1 MCVLV
6 AMTFMFLDS
15 ILYSQPNKKEEKKMK
30 KIRIGL
36 IGAGWM
42 GKAHSSAFADAE
54 MLFGPDYGVASFEIV
69 ADSNEEA
76 AKAAQKKIGFKRI
89 TMDWNEVVTDPDVDL
104 VDIATPNAFHY
115 TVAKAALENGKNVYC
130 EKPLSI
136 SAAESEELAVLA
148 AKKGVINYVGFN
160 NTMNPANA
168 YVREL
173 VRSNALGEIMR
184 FTGTYDQ
191 DQLLDENLPITWRH
205 INKLAGCGAL
215 GDLGSHLLSI
225 SQFIMGDITAVN
237 AVAKTVFSKRPK
249 ELGTTE
255 MADVENEDIMTFMAE
270 YANGAIGQ
278 IACSRV
284 ATGRKNY
291 LCYEIQGTKGS
302 VRYDLER
309 MGEVQVY
316 FHSDDER
323 DRGFRTVLLN
333 PKMKGYSAF
342 QPAGGISIAYND
354 MKILEVH
361 TLFDAIT
368 NGAEYTTDFE
378 FGYKIDRTVS
388 AVIESSKSRQ
398 WIQVR

>member
-1 MCVLV
+1 M
-6 AMTFMFLDS
+6 
-15 ILYSQPNKKEEKKMK
+15 KE
-30 KIRIGL
+30 IRIGL
-36 IGAGWM
+36 VGAGWM
-42 GKAHSSAFADAE
+42 GKAHSSALADAQ
-54 MLFGPDYGVASFEIV
+54 MLFGPDYGVAAFEIV
-69 ADSNEEA
+69 ADSNEEN
-76 AKAAQKKIGFKRI
+76 AKAAQHKIGFKRVS
-89 TMDWNEVVTDPDVDL
+89 TDWHDVVTDPNVDL

-115 TVAKAALENGKNVYC
+115 QVAKAALENGKNVYC

-136 SAAESEELAVLA
+136 SAAESKELAALA
-148 AKKGVINYVGFN
+148 AQKGVINYVGFN

-173 VRSNALGEIMR
+173 VQSGALGKIMR

-191 DQLLDENLPITWRH
+191 DQLLDESLPITWRH

-237 AVAKTVFSKRPK
+237 AMSSIIFPKRPK
-249 ELGTTE
+249 SAGSTE
-255 MADVENEDIMTFMAE
+255 MADVENEDIITFMAE
-270 YANGAIGQ
+270 YANGATGT
-278 IACSRV
+278 IAASRV
-284 ATGRKNY
+284 ATGRKIY

-316 FHSDDER
+316 FQSDNER

-333 PKMKGYSAF
+333 PKHKGYSAF

-361 TLFDAIT
+361 ELFAALT
-368 NGAEYTTDFE
+368 KGEPYVCNFE
-378 FGYKIDRTVS
+378 FGYKIDRTVAAVLES
-388 AVIESSKSRQ
+388 AKKREWVEVK
-398 WIQVR
+398 

>member
-1 MCVLV
+1 M
-6 AMTFMFLDS
+6 
-15 ILYSQPNKKEEKKMK
+15 KE
-30 KIRIGL
+30 IRIGL
-36 IGAGWM
+36 VGSGWM
-42 GKAHSSAFADAE
+42 GKAHSSALADAE

-69 ADSNEEA
+69 ADNNLPA
-76 AKAAQKKIGFKRI
+76 AQAAQKKIGFKKVSE
-89 TMDWNEVVTDPDVDL
+89 DWHDVVTDPNVDL

-115 TVAKAALENGKNVYC
+115 VVAKAALENGKHVYC

-136 SAAESEELAVLA
+136 SAEESKELAALA
-148 AKKGVINYVGFN
+148 AEKGVINYVGYN

-173 VRSNALGEIMR
+173 VQSGALGKIMR

-191 DQLLDENLPITWRH
+191 DQLLDETLPITWRH

-225 SQFIMGDITAVN
+225 SQFVMGDITAVN
-237 AVAKTVFSKRPK
+237 AMTTTVFPKRPK
-249 ELGTTE
+249 APGSTE
-255 MADVENEDIMTFMAE
+255 MADVENEDIITFMAE
-270 YANGAIGQ
+270 YANGAVGT
-278 IACSRV
+278 IAASRV

-333 PKMKGYSAF
+333 PKHKGYSAF

-361 TLFDAIT
+361 ELFSALT
-368 NGAEYTTDFE
+368 QGTPYTCNFE
-378 FGYKIDRTVS
+378 FGYKIDRTVAAVLES
-388 AVIESSKSRQ
+388 AKKRAWVEVK
-398 WIQVR
+398 

>member
-1 MCVLV
+1 M
-6 AMTFMFLDS
+6 
-15 ILYSQPNKKEEKKMK
+15 KE
-30 KIRIGL
+30 IRIGL
-36 IGAGWM
+36 VGAGWM
-42 GKAHSSAFADAE
+42 GKAHSSALADAQ
-54 MLFGPDYGVASFEIV
+54 MLFGPDYGVAAFEIV
-69 ADSNEEA
+69 ADSNEEN
-76 AKAAQKKIGFKRI
+76 AKAAQHKIGFKRVS
-89 TMDWNEVVTDPDVDL
+89 TDWHDVVTDPNVDL

-115 TVAKAALENGKNVYC
+115 QVAKAALENGKNVYC

-136 SAAESEELAVLA
+136 SAAESKELAALA
-148 AKKGVINYVGFN
+148 AQKGVINYVGFN

-173 VRSNALGEIMR
+173 VQSGALGKIMR
-184 FTGTYDQ
+184 FMGTYDQ
-191 DQLLDENLPITWRH
+191 DQLLDESLPITWCH

-237 AVAKTVFSKRPK
+237 AMSSIIFPKRPK
-249 ELGTTE
+249 SAGSTE
-255 MADVENEDIMTFMAE
+255 MADVENEDIITFMAE
-270 YANGAIGQ
+270 YANGATGT
-278 IACSRV
+278 IAASRV
-284 ATGRKNY
+284 ATGRKIY

-316 FHSDDER
+316 FQSDNER

-333 PKMKGYSAF
+333 PKHKGYSAF

-361 TLFDAIT
+361 ELFAALT
-368 NGAEYTTDFE
+368 KGEPYVCNFE
-378 FGYKIDRTVS
+378 FGYKIDRTVAAVLES
-388 AVIESSKSRQ
+388 AKKREWVEVK
-398 WIQVR
+398 

>member
-1 MCVLV
+1 M
-6 AMTFMFLDS
+6 
-15 ILYSQPNKKEEKKMK
+15 KE
-30 KIRIGL
+30 IHIGL
-36 IGAGWM
+36 VGSGWM
-42 GKAHSSAFADAE
+42 GKAHSSALTDAQ
-54 MLFGPDYGVASFEIV
+54 MLFGPEYGVAVFEIV
-69 ADSNEEA
+69 ADSNLEA
-76 AKAAQKKIGFKRI
+76 ARSAQEKIGFKRVSG
-89 TMDWNEVVTDPDVDL
+89 DWHDVVTDPAVDL

-115 TVAKAALENGKNVYC
+115 VVAKAALENGKNVYC

-136 SAAESEELAVLA
+136 SANESRELAEPA
-148 AKKGVINYVGFN
+148 EKKGVVNYVGYN

-173 VRSNALGEIMR
+173 VQSGALGKIMR

-191 DQLLDENLPITWRH
+191 DQLLDESLPITWRH

-237 AVAKTVFSKRPK
+237 AMSTLVFPRRPK
-249 ELGTTE
+249 APGSAE

-270 YANGAIGQ
+270 YANGAVGT

-291 LCYEIQGTKGS
+291 LCYEIQGTRGS

-316 FHSDDER
+316 FQSDDER

-333 PKMKGYSAF
+333 PRHKGYSAF

-361 TLFDAIT
+361 ELFAALT
-368 NGAEYTTDFE
+368 QGAPYNCNFE
-378 FGYKIDRTVS
+378 FGYKIDRTVAAVLES
-388 AVIESSKSRQ
+388 ARKRSWVTVK
-398 WIQVR
+398 

>member
-1 MCVLV
+1 M
-6 AMTFMFLDS
+6 
-15 ILYSQPNKKEEKKMK
+15 KE
-30 KIRIGL
+30 IRIGL
-36 IGAGWM
+36 VGSGWM
-42 GKAHSSAFADAE
+42 GKAHSSALADAE
-54 MLFGPDYGVASFEIV
+54 MLFGPDYGTAVFEIV
-69 ADSNEEA
+69 ADTNLA
-76 AKAAQKKIGFKRI
+76 AAESAQKKIGFRKVSQ
-89 TMDWNEVVTDPDVDL
+89 DWKDVVEDPDVDL

-115 TVAKAALENGKNVYC
+115 EVAKAALENGKNVYC

-136 SAAESEELAVLA
+136 SAEQSKELAELA
-148 AKKGVINYVGFN
+148 EEKKVVNYVGFN

-173 VRSNALGEIMR
+173 VQSGTLGKIMR

-225 SQFIMGDITAVN
+225 SQFIMGDIASVN
-237 AVAKTVFSKRPK
+237 AMSTKVFPKRPK
-249 ELGTTE
+249 AVDSSE
-255 MADVENEDIMTFMAE
+255 MADVENEDIMTFMAK
-270 YANGAIGQ
+270 YANGAVGT

-291 LCYEIQGTKGS
+291 LTYEIQGTKGS
-302 VRYDLER
+302 VYYDLER

-316 FHSDDER
+316 FQSDSER

-342 QPAGGISIAYND
+342 QPAAGISIAYND

-361 TLFDAIT
+361 ELFSALT
-368 NGAEYTTDFE
+368 QGTPYVCNFE
-378 FGYKIDRTVS
+378 FGYKVDRTVAAVLES
-388 AVIESSKSRQ
+388 AQSHQ
-398 WIQVR
+398 WVDVQ

>member
-1 MCVLV
+1 M
-6 AMTFMFLDS
+6 
-15 ILYSQPNKKEEKKMK
+15 KE
-30 KIRIGL
+30 IRIGL
-36 IGAGWM
+36 VGSGWM
-42 GKAHSSAFADAE
+42 GKAHSSALADAE
-54 MLFGPDYGVASFEIV
+54 MLFGPDYGTASFEIV
-69 ADSNEEA
+69 ADANEEA
-76 AKAAQKKIGFKRI
+76 AKSAQKKIGFKRI
-89 TMDWNEVVTDPDVDL
+89 SNDWHDVVTDPNVDL

-115 TVAKAALENGKNVYC
+115 VVAKAALENGKNVYC

-136 SAAESEELAVLA
+136 SAEESRELAELA
-148 AKKGVINYVGFN
+148 AKKGVVNYVGFN
-160 NTMNPANA
+160 NTQNPANA

-173 VRSNALGEIMR
+173 VQSGALGKIMR

-191 DQLLDENLPITWRH
+191 DQLLDESLPITWRH

-225 SQFIMGDITAVN
+225 SQFIMGDITKVN
-237 AVAKTVFSKRPK
+237 AVATTVFPKRPK
-249 ELGTTE
+249 SAGSTE
-255 MADVENEDIMTFMAE
+255 MVDVENEDIMTFMAE

-291 LCYEIQGTKGS
+291 LTYEIQGTKGS

-316 FHSDDER
+316 FQSDNER

-333 PKMKGYSAF
+333 PLMKGYSAF

-361 TLFDAIT
+361 ALFDAIT
-368 NGAEYTTDFE
+368 NGADYVTDFE
-378 FGYKIDRTVS
+378 FGYKIDRTVA
-388 AVIESSKSRQ
+388 AVIESSKTHE
-398 WIQVR
+398 WVDVK

>member
-1 MCVLV
+1 M
-6 AMTFMFLDS
+6 
-15 ILYSQPNKKEEKKMK
+15 KE
-30 KIRIGL
+30 IRIGL
-36 IGAGWM
+36 VGSGWM
-42 GKAHSSAFADAE
+42 GKAHSSALADAE

-76 AKAAQKKIGFKRI
+76 AKAAQKKIGFKRV
-89 TMDWNEVVTDPDVDL
+89 TTDWNEVVTDPNVDL

-136 SAAESEELAVLA
+136 SAEESEELAALA
-148 AKKGVINYVGFN
+148 AKKGVVNYVGFN

-168 YVREL
+168 YIREL
-173 VRSNALGEIMR
+173 VQSGALGKIMR

-237 AVAKTVFSKRPK
+237 AVATTVFPRRPK
-249 ELGTTE
+249 APGSTE

-270 YANGAIGQ
+270 YANGAVGQ

-302 VRYDLER
+302 VCYDLER

-361 TLFDAIT
+361 ALFDAIT
-368 NGAEYTTDFE
+368 NGAEYVTDFE
-378 FGYKIDRTVS
+378 FGYKIDRTVA
-388 AVIESSKSRQ
+388 AVIESSKTRQ
-398 WIQVR
+398 WVQIK